1 MSNPKNDESWKPL
14 LLILPLRLGLSDI
27 NPIYIPALKK
37 CFELVGNCGMI
48 GGRPNQALY
57 FLGYVDDE
65 VLFLDPHTTQRSGS
79 VGQKTTQDEVDFD
92 ETYHQKYAARI
103 QFTQM
108 DPSLAV
114 VSCFFFII

>member
-1 MSNPKNDESWKPL
+1 M
-14 LLILPLRLGLSDI
+14 G
-27 NPIYIPALKK
+27 
-37 CFELVGNCGMI
+37 FCGMI

-79 VGQKTTQDEVDFD
+79 VGQKTSQDEIDFD
-92 ETYHQKYAARI
+92 VTFHQRYAGRI
-103 QFTQM
+103 QFTHM

-114 VSCFFFII
+114 VSIGLNM